1 MKQYSIKDRLL
12 TALAVVL
19 VLGDIALGALIWQR
33 EREEQQESLR
43 NSIPFTN
50 QCIEWT
56 GAGYQQIGGG
66 AND

>member
-33 EREEQQESLR
+33 EREEQQEALR

-66 AND
+66 QDG

>member
-1 MKQYSIKDRLL
+1 MKQYSIKDQLL

-33 EREEQQESLR
+33 DREEQQQALQ

-50 QCIEWT
+50 RCIEWT

>member
-33 EREEQQESLR
+33 ERDNRQEALR
-43 NSIPFTN
+43 NSIPFAN

-66 AND
+66 QDG

>member
-1 MKQYSIKDRLL
+1 MKQYSIKGRLL

-19 VLGDIALGALIWQR
+19 VLGDIVLGAMIWQR
-33 EREEQQESLR
+33 EREDQQEALR

-66 AND
+66 QDG

>member
-19 VLGDIALGALIWQR
+19 VLGDIALGALIWQQD
-33 EREEQQESLR
+33 REEQQEALR
-43 NSIPFTN
+43 NSIPFAN

-56 GAGYQQIGGG
+56 GAGYKQIGGG

>member
-33 EREEQQESLR
+33 AREEQQEALR
-43 NSIPFTN
+43 NSIPFAN

>member
-1 MKQYSIKDRLL
+1 MKQYSIKGRLL

-19 VLGDIALGALIWQR
+19 VLGDIVLGAMIWQR
-33 EREEQQESLR
+33 EREDQQEALR